1 MHIPRA
7 PRLLPPTRNPSL
19 LPIPHHLLYF
29 EPTKPQRDLL
39 PDGTNPD
46 QSPGDPFV
54 RRMWAG
60 GSVLYNHAS
69 PLYMDNRRGVCAE
82 YIRSVSVKG
91 KSGSEKVFVGIERRL
106 AYLSESEHSAL
117 ANTDPSDESAIEKVE
132 QAVRKRLWRDDSAD
146 FGDASVVETRNI
158 VFLSARS
165 ESELAT
171 AKEALARGEKVPTK
185 MLKPSHAASFFDTTV
200 TPNEKLLFRFS
211 ALTFN
216 AHAIHLDPAYCREVE
231 GHRDLLFHGPMTFT
245 FMVVLLQKAIADAGA
260 RERIAFVEYRN
271 LAPLYCHEPIRF
283 CGHKTA
289 EGRYEVWAETP
300 EGGVAVK
307 GNVRTEKY

>member
-1 MHIPRA
+1 
-7 PRLLPPTRNPSL
+7 
-19 LPIPHHLLYF
+19 
-29 EPTKPQRDLL
+29 
-39 PDGTNPD
+39 
-46 QSPGDPFV
+46 
-54 RRMWAG
+54 MWAG

-91 KSGSEKVFVGIERRL
+91 KPGEEKVFVGIERRL
-106 AYLSESEHSAL
+106 AYLSDSEHSAL
-117 ANTDPSDESAIEKVE
+117 ATTAPDDEAAIEKVE
-132 QAVRKRLWRDDSAD
+132 DAIRTRLWRDDSAD
-146 FGDASVVETRNI
+146 FGDASIIETRNI
-158 VFLSARS
+158 VFMYARS
-165 ESELAT
+165 EAEVARVREAI
-171 AKEALARGEKVPTK
+171 AKGEKLPGK
-185 MLKPSHAASFFDTTV
+185 ILKPSQPASFFDTTI

-216 AHAIHLDPAYCREVE
+216 AHAIHLDPSYCREVE
-231 GHRDLLFHGPMTFT
+231 GHRDLLFHGPMSFT
-245 FMVVLLQKAIADAGA
+245 FMVVLLQKAIAEAGA
-260 RERIAFVEYRN
+260 KERIASVEYRN

-289 EGRYEVWAETP
+289 EGRYEVWVETP

>member
-1 MHIPRA
+1 
-7 PRLLPPTRNPSL
+7 
-19 LPIPHHLLYF
+19 
-29 EPTKPQRDLL
+29 
-39 PDGTNPD
+39 
-46 QSPGDPFV
+46 
-54 RRMWAG
+54 MWAG